1 MSQDVSTIHLVRHGE
16 HDLSPGLLAGRTPG
30 VPLSGRGIEQA
41 RRTAERLAQA
51 GGIAAVYSS
60 PLERTSRTAGIIAD
74 RLGLPAEISV
84 ALIEIDFGDW
94 TGRPFAELN
103 TREDWRRWNH
113 FRSGTRP
120 PGGETM
126 AEVQARV
133 LGFIEKLVA
142 RGPRSSAVLVSHCD
156 VIRAVLAHCLGMPLD
171 LLLRLEVATA
181 SVSTVEIGPW
191 GPRILR
197 INEEP

>member
-1 MSQDVSTIHLVRHGE
+1 MTPGILTIHLVRHGE

-30 VPLSGRGIEQA
+30 VTLSERGVDQA
-41 RRTAERLAQA
+41 RRTAERLART
-51 GGIAAVYSS
+51 GGIAAVHAS
-60 PLERTSRTAGIIAD
+60 PLERTARTAGIVAD
-74 RLGLPAEISV
+74 RLGLPVEITD
-84 ALIEIDFGDW
+84 ALAEIDFGGW
-94 TGRPFAELN
+94 TGRPFTDLDE
-103 TREDWRRWNH
+103 REDWRRWNH

-126 AEVQARV
+126 AEVQGRA
-133 LGFIEKLVA
+133 LGFIDELI
-142 RGPRSSAVLVSHCD
+142 RGGPQGSAVLVSHCD
-156 VIRAVLAHCLGMPLD
+156 VIRAVLAHYLGMPQD
-171 LLLRLEVATA
+171 LLLRLEVAPA

>member
-1 MSQDVSTIHLVRHGE
+1 MGQDVPTIHLVRHGE
-16 HDLSPGLLAGRTPG
+16 HDLPPGLLAGRTPG
-30 VPLSGRGIEQA
+30 IALSGRGIDQA
-41 RRTAERLAQA
+41 RRTAERLAHA

-60 PLERTSRTAGIIAD
+60 PLERTTRTAGIIAD
-74 RLGLPAEISV
+74 RLGLAAGISE

-94 TGRPFAELN
+94 TGRPFAELDA
-103 TREDWRRWNH
+103 REDWRRWNH

-126 AEVQARV
+126 AEVQART
-133 LGFIEKLVA
+133 LRFIEKLVH
-142 RGPRSSAVLVSHCD
+142 GGLQGSAVLVSHCD

-181 SVSTVEIGPW
+181 SVSTIEIGPW